1 MITRSRY
8 LAEGLKK
15 VHHAVIQRNAYYA
28 HQENLLIAMITDSK
42 SHIRELGF
50 RRILKARGQPEK
62 GHSIR

>member
-15 VHHAVIQRNAYYA
+15 VHDTVIQRNAYYA

-42 SHIRELGF
+42 SHIREL
-50 RRILKARGQPEK
+50 
-62 GHSIR
+62 